1 MNSTQYHVRKIP
13 SCLRKA
19 KEVEDA
25 IVAAAAL
32 AGFDEES
39 LFALRLGIEEALSN
53 AVRHGNGG
61 DRSKAVRVRYEVTSD
76 RVDIYVEDEGMGFD
90 PCAVPDPTTPENLEK
105 NSGRGVMLMRAY
117 MNLVEYNETGNTVH
131 LVKFSKA
138 G

>member
-1 MNSTQYHVRKIP
+1 MDSTQYHVLKIP
-13 SCLRKA
+13 SCLLKA
-19 KEVEDA
+19 KQVEDA
-25 IVAAAAL
+25 IVAAAAQ

-61 DRSKAVRVRYEVTSD
+61 DRSKAVCVRYEVTSD

-90 PCAVPDPTTPENLEK
+90 PCAIPDPTTPENLEK
-105 NSGRGVMLMRAY
+105 STGRGVMLMRAY
-117 MNLVEYNETGNTVH
+117 MNLVEYNEAGNTVH